1 MAYPLEGL
9 KVLDFSRVLA
19 GPFAGR
25 MLCDLGA
32 DVVKI
37 EPPEGDVTRF
47 WGRNVAKIP
56 GYFSQQNAGKRN
68 ICIDL
73 RAAGAIDLVNELVA
87 EADIVIENY
96 RPDVM
101 PRLGIGYEQLQ
112 QINPKIVMLSIS
124 GFGSNGPESR
134 RATYAPV
141 IHAEAGLMY
150 RSKQRSDLPH
160 HDLPLSIADTN
171 ASLHGLVGLLSAI
184 IMRERTGLGQHI
196 DIAML
201 DATIATDDQMHYDL
215 EDSHDTAGLGNE
227 IAEMSFGP
235 VLLSTDFRIF
245 FKLLTTQLGLID
257 PSKDGMSLKEKITSR
272 RAAVADFLATLDT
285 RDKLDEVMKT
295 LNIAWGEIRDPAT
308 LEEQITVKARGSITQ
323 IDDRQ
328 GGTRPITQSPYR
340 FSNADSG
347 VRGPASHRGE
357 HNNQVIKDWLG
368 REDTQPL
375 HENGVLIFD
384 PDWVHH

>member
-1 MAYPLEGL
+1 
-9 KVLDFSRVLA
+9 
-19 GPFAGR
+19 
-25 MLCDLGA
+25 
-32 DVVKI
+32 
-37 EPPEGDVTRF
+37 
-47 WGRNVAKIP
+47 
-56 GYFSQQNAGKRN
+56 
-68 ICIDL
+68 
-73 RAAGAIDLVNELVA
+73 
-87 EADIVIENY
+87 
-96 RPDVM
+96 
-101 PRLGIGYEQLQ
+101 
-112 QINPKIVMLSIS
+112 
-124 GFGSNGPESR
+124 
-134 RATYAPV
+134 
-141 IHAEAGLMY
+141 
-150 RSKQRSDLPH
+150 
-160 HDLPLSIADTN
+160 
-171 ASLHGLVGLLSAI
+171 
-184 IMRERTGLGQHI
+184 
-196 DIAML
+196 
-201 DATIATDDQMHYDL
+201 
-215 EDSHDTAGLGNE
+215 
-227 IAEMSFGP
+227 MSFGP

-245 FKLLTTQLGLID
+245 FKLLTTKLGLID

-285 RDKLDEVMKT
+285 RDKLDQVMKT